1 MSTVPAVD
9 TTATDLSAPRGSEA
23 REVAK
28 DAALLR
34 EVPRPR
40 RTGWWGMVLFLATDS
55 SLFASLFGTYYYLEF
70 VTSWHSSWPPSGD
83 PLPKLVKA
91 SILTGLMLFSVL
103 PMLVA
108 DLGLRAGSRVRTLIG
123 MLFVGLVGIA
133 FSIIEVWEFSD
144 ELTTSWPSKDAYSS
158 IFYTLLG
165 FHLAHVMLLALYA
178 LLLVAATLAGRVTR
192 SHHIMVRTYALFW
205 YASVVLW
212 SLIYLILY
220 WSVRL

>member
-1 MSTVPAVD
+1 MSTVPAVGP
-9 TTATDLSAPRGSEA
+9 TGATATGLPA
-23 REVAK
+23 RSSREEEK

-40 RTGWWGMVLFLATDS
+40 RTGWWGMVLFLVTDS

-70 VTSWHSSWPPSGD
+70 VTSWHTSWPPAGD

-108 DLGLRAGSRVRTLIG
+108 DLGLKAGSRVRTFIG
-123 MLFVGLVGIA
+123 MLFVGLVGVA
-133 FSIIEVWEFSD
+133 FAVIEVWEFSD
-144 ELTTSWPSKDAYSS
+144 ELKTSWPSKDAYSS